1 MTRPPWVAPATFVLA
16 LAGMAVA
23 AYLTIVHYTSPKLL
37 VCSASGV
44 VNCEQVTTSSESMI
58 LGIPVALL
66 GLVWFVAVS
75 VLCSPWAWRSG
86 SRRIELSRI
95 GAVVAGMGFVLWLL
109 YAELYRIRA
118 ICLWCTVVHLIAF
131 ALFILVL
138 LYGRATAPED

>member
-1 MTRPPWVAPATFVLA
+1 VTRPPWVAPATFVLA

-75 VLCSPWAWRSG
+75 VLCSPWAWGSG

>member
-75 VLCSPWAWRSG
+75 VLCSPWAWGSG